1 MARADGSG
9 SICSD
14 VNDVEIS
21 AAADSNDRRLTA
33 KLSSASFRSA
43 TSYASFRSCRSIK
56 SSHSRASFKSAVS
69 RGNSYNSYNF
79 YSCDEGEL
87 EAGAP
92 GVRTGLVNE
101 GYQIQDNA
109 SFYSCNELEMSPK
122 NSIISSVS
130 SRSRSI
136 SDSIFHGRRM
146 SQNPASHKDIGDEK
160 RDSFVTKRL
169 LACIGGIL
177 AGAAVAGSTYVPR
190 LAPALPPW
198 SVSLYR
204 CLLQL
209 LLSLL
214 LLLVTRSNPF
224 GPPGT
229 RWRLLVSG
237 LLNSFLLL
245 ALFLAVTRAPASLCA
260 TILLLAPVVT
270 NLLSVLLC
278 GEHVGLFRLLSICIY
293 VSGSLLVT
301 RPPPLFPRDLARVS
315 ELQYEVAQHN
325 VYGLPVHFLHDYPQ
339 SEDLVTGVIAAVA
352 AILIASL
359 ISILNR
365 QCKEATSA
373 VILFWSSLGSLAMAG
388 LGLYTLATSDEMRG
402 ARSGREIPDNQTEE
416 LTAST
421 MEHREGDTQAVLH
434 HNRLFEGAL
443 EWLIATLIS
452 FLGILATLIVIKAS
466 QYIYPG
472 KISLL
477 QTTQVL
483 VGYILVTSLAPVSGL
498 DWLDLAGVILVLFTV
513 LAIFFE
519 ERIVDTKRWR
529 WF

>member
-21 AAADSNDRRLTA
+21 AAADSDDRRLTA

-43 TSYASFRSCRSIK
+43 TSYASFRSCRSVK

-79 YSCDEGEL
+79 YSCEEGDQESP
-87 EAGAP
+87 A
-92 GVRTGLVNE
+92 VRAGLVNE

-109 SFYSCNELEMSPK
+109 SFYSCNDLEMSPK
-122 NSIISSVS
+122 NSIISTVS

-136 SDSIFHGRRM
+136 SDSILHGRRM
-146 SQNPASHKDIGDEK
+146 SQYHNSRKDVGDEK
-160 RDSFVTKRL
+160 KDSRATKRL
-169 LACIGGIL
+169 LAVIAGLL

-198 SVSLYR
+198 SVTLYR

-209 LLSLL
+209 LLSLP
-214 LLLVTRSNPF
+214 LLLVTRSNPL

-245 ALFLAVTRAPASLCA
+245 CLYLAVTRAPASLCA
-260 TILLLAPVVT
+260 TILLLIPVVT

-278 GEHVGLFRLLSICIY
+278 GEHVGLFRLLSLCIY
-293 VSGSLLVT
+293 VSGTLLVT
-301 RPPPLFPRDLARVS
+301 RPPPLFPQDLVRVS

-325 VYGLPVHFLHDYPQ
+325 VYGLPVHFLYDEPH
-339 SEDLVTGVIAAVA
+339 SVDLVTGVIAAVA
-352 AILIASL
+352 ALVITSL
-359 ISILNR
+359 ILILNR
-365 QCKEATSA
+365 QCKEASSS

-388 LGLYTLATSDEMRG
+388 LGLYTLATSEDMRG
-402 ARSGREIPDNQTEE
+402 TRSGREIPDNQTKE
-416 LTAST
+416 LSAAA
-421 MEHREGDTQAVLH
+421 MEHSEDDTLAVLH
-434 HNRLFEGAL
+434 SNRMFEGAV
-443 EWLIATLIS
+443 EWLIASLIS
-452 FLGILATLIVIKAS
+452 LLGILATGIVIKAS
-466 QYIYPG
+466 QHIYPG
-472 KISLL
+472 KMSLL
-477 QTTQVL
+477 QTTQIL
-483 VGYILVTSLAPVSGL
+483 VAYVLVTSLSPVSGL
-498 DWLDLAGVILVLFTV
+498 DWLDMAGVILVLFTV